1 MIKWIRPS
9 GSILETGEGEGIEK
23 YAKANGWKRAD
34 APKRTR
40 RTKAEMEE
48 ARGLDDGDSSSSN

>member
-9 GSILETGEGEGIEK
+9 GNILETGEGEGIEK
-23 YAKANGWKRAD
+23 YAKDHGWKRAD
-34 APKRTR
+34 APKRKR
-40 RTKAEMEE
+40 RSKEEMEA